1 MSIYMGNEFI
11 RIVIVFAL
19 LFSSFAFLQYALL
32 NNIDMLGIWGY
43 ILLVVGVLMIYV
55 RQRYTS
61 VV

>member
-32 NNIDMLGIWGY
+32 NNIDMLVIWGY